1 DIVRSWGASVA
12 VMDADRHDRLAAAT
26 QVLTHASVLAFGVAL
41 AELGVSADE
50 LLAVAPPPHRTLL
63 ALLARV
69 AGGEPEVYWDVQAGN
84 PYAGATRK
92 ALFDAT
98 AQVDRA
104 AETLGDF
111 TTLMKTADAA
121 LDNRSGELNAECQ
134 SLFDRIAEGHREI
147 AEGHRE

>member
-1 DIVRSWGASVA
+1 
-12 VMDADRHDRLAAAT
+12 
-26 QVLTHASVLAFGVAL
+26 
-41 AELGVSADE
+41 
-50 LLAVAPPPHRTLL
+50 
-63 ALLARV
+63 
-69 AGGEPEVYWDVQAGN
+69 VYWDVQAGN

-98 AQVDRA
+98 SQVDTA

-111 TTLMKTADAA
+111 TTLMKTAEAA
-121 LDNRSGELNAECQ
+121 LDDRSGELNAECQ